1 MKWWPGPT
9 NMAKPSHLANEDKK
23 HTHKEQ
29 ALHNQ
34 HRSIG
39 VYEDTAA
46 PYLQEAT
53 PFGVLMLGS
62 NGGL

>member
-1 MKWWPGPT
+1 
-9 NMAKPSHLANEDKK
+9 MAKPSHLANEDKK